1 MAAKP
6 PRSPIDTKKEVA
18 FLMRLSQSITPDV
31 QPGPD
36 GLSLVHRLLQD
47 TDRREPPNGKR
58 RTYRF
63 IKD

>member
-1 MAAKP
+1 
-6 PRSPIDTKKEVA
+6 
-18 FLMRLSQSITPDV
+18 MRLSQSITPDV